1 MFAKCGP
8 PRPPHIHDT
17 HATRHT
23 HREHN
28 ITLPPS
34 RAPLAPQVDQHTFSD
49 IIMEDENCQSSM
61 HALQSAVKV
70 VAERVMAIGKKLAA
84 ANKGTGGKLTPT

>member
-1 MFAKCGP
+1 
-8 PRPPHIHDT
+8 
-17 HATRHT
+17 
-23 HREHN
+23 
-28 ITLPPS
+28 
-34 RAPLAPQVDQHTFSD
+34 
-49 IIMEDENCQSSM
+49 MEDENCQSSM